1 MIYKQIRDRERER
14 EEKQRNECADRNIK
28 TAVCLDI
35 RAFKEIESVVL
46 FVSQKLHSSHD
57 LSTVKFAVNE
67 ARQHCR
73 SVVTVFKGSRL
84 HAMSS
89 ALYEIILR
97 VFVFSLVQ
105 PGFSNTFYHPTI

>member
-1 MIYKQIRDRERER
+1 MIYKQIRERERERER

-67 ARQHCR
+67 ARHHCR
-73 SVVTVFKGSRL
+73 PVVTVFKGSTL
-84 HAMSS
+84 HAMS
-89 ALYEIILR
+89 ALHEIILH

-105 PGFSNTFYHPTI
+105 LGF